1 MLTKLNYFKLYDIPV
16 SFKVDK
22 KALKRKFYELSRKF
36 HPDFYTL
43 ESEAKQ
49 AEILELSSL
58 NNKAYKVLTDFN
70 KRMKYVL
77 DLKKV
82 IAEEGKNSIPQDF
95 LMEMMDINENLMEL
109 EFGFDEEVFNQV
121 KSDLT
126 ATQSALYK
134 EIENIIEN
142 YNDDNSDTTELI
154 AVKNYYFKQKYLLRI
169 QENLSKFAS
178 L

>member
-1 MLTKLNYFKLYDIPV
+1 
-16 SFKVDK
+16 VDK
-22 KALKRKFYELSRKF
+22 KALKKKFYELSRKF

-43 ESEAKQ
+43 EGEAKQ

-58 NNKAYKVLTDFN
+58 NNEAYKVLTNFD

-77 DLKKV
+77 DLKEV
-82 IAEEGKNSIPQDF
+82 IAEEGKNKLPQAF

-109 EFGFDEEVFNQV
+109 EFGFDEAIFNEV

-126 ATQSALYK
+126 TTQSDLYK
-134 EIENIIEN
+134 EIDSIVEN
-142 YNDDNSDTTELI
+142 YDDSKSEASELI
-154 AVKNYYFKQKYLLRI
+154 LVKNYYFKQKYLLRI

>member
-1 MLTKLNYFKLYDIPV
+1 
-16 SFKVDK
+16 
-22 KALKRKFYELSRKF
+22 
-36 HPDFYTL
+36 
-43 ESEAKQ
+43 
-49 AEILELSSL
+49 
-58 NNKAYKVLTDFN
+58 
-70 KRMKYVL
+70 MKYVL
-77 DLKKV
+77 DLKNV
-82 IAEEGKNSIPQDF
+82 IEEEGKNKIPQAF

-126 ATQSALYK
+126 STQSDLYK
-134 EIENIIEN
+134 EIESIVEN
-142 YNDDNSDTTELI
+142 YNDHNSDASELI

>member
-1 MLTKLNYFKLYDIPV
+1 MNYFELYDIPV

-43 ESEAKQ
+43 EDEAKQ
-49 AEILELSSL
+49 AEILALSSL
-58 NNKAYKVLTDFN
+58 NNEAYKALTDFN

-82 IAEEGKNSIPQDF
+82 IAEEGKNAIPQDF

-109 EFGFDEEVFNQV
+109 EFGFDEAVFNEV

-126 ATQSALYK
+126 STQSTLYAA
-134 EIENIIEN
+134 IESIIEN
-142 YNDDNSDTTELI
+142 YDDAHSDALELI
-154 AVKNYYFKQKYLLRI
+154 EVKNYYFKQKYLLRI

>member
-1 MLTKLNYFKLYDIPV
+1 MNYFELYDIPV

-22 KALKRKFYELSRKF
+22 KALKKKFYELSRKF

-43 ESEAKQ
+43 EDEAKQ

-58 NNKAYKVLTDFN
+58 NNEAYKVLKDFD

-77 DLKKV
+77 DLKNV
-82 IAEEGKNSIPQDF
+82 IEEEGKNKIPQAF

-126 ATQSALYK
+126 STQSDLYK
-134 EIENIIEN
+134 EIESIVEN
-142 YNDDNSDTTELI
+142 YNDHNSDASELI

>member
-1 MLTKLNYFKLYDIPV
+1 MNYFELYDIPV

-58 NNKAYKVLTDFN
+58 NNKAYKVLTDFD

-77 DLKKV
+77 DLKEV
-82 IAEEGKNSIPQDF
+82 IAEEGKNTIPQDF
-95 LMEMMDINENLMEL
+95 LMQMMDINENLMEL
-109 EFGFDEEVFNQV
+109 EFGFDQAIFNQV
-121 KSDLT
+121 KSDLS
-126 ATQSALYK
+126 ATQSVLYK

-142 YNDDNSDTTELI
+142 YDDSNSTQKELI
-154 AVKNYYFKQKYLLRI
+154 AIKNYYFKQKYLLRI

>member
-1 MLTKLNYFKLYDIPV
+1 MTFFELYEIPI

-22 KALKRKFYELSRKF
+22 KALKKKFYQLSRKF

-43 ESEAKQ
+43 ENEEKQ

-58 NNKAYKVLTDFN
+58 NNKAYKVLSDFD
-70 KRMKYVL
+70 KRMKYIL
-77 DLKKV
+77 DLKGV
-82 IAEEGKNSIPQDF
+82 LAEEGKNTVPQDF

-109 EFGFDEEVFNQV
+109 EFDFDQTIFNQV
-121 KSDLT
+121 QEDLEAQQNT
-126 ATQSALYK
+126 IYTS
-134 EIENIIEN
+134 IENIIEQYDEN
-142 YNDDNSDTTELI
+142 NSTDAELNTI
-154 AVKNYYFKQKYLLRI
+154 KNYYFKRKYLLRI

>member
-1 MLTKLNYFKLYDIPV
+1 MNYFELYDIAV

-22 KALKRKFYELSRKF
+22 KALKKKFYELSRKF

-43 ESEAKQ
+43 ENEAKQ

-58 NNKAYKVLTDFN
+58 NNEAYKVLKDFN
-70 KRMKYVL
+70 QRMKYVL

-82 IAEEGKNSIPQDF
+82 IAEEGKNKIPQDF

-109 EFGFDEEVFNQV
+109 EFGFDEAVFNQV

-126 ATQSALYK
+126 ATQSTLYK
-134 EIENIIEN
+134 EIESIIEN
-142 YNDDNSDTTELI
+142 YNDHNSDPKELI
-154 AVKNYYFKQKYLLRI
+154 EIKNYYFKQKYLLRI